1 MSLQRVAVYCAS
13 SNQVH
18 PDFHDAAF
26 RMGQILAQAK
36 ITIVYGGG
44 RIGSMGQLADGALA
58 AGGRVV
64 GVIPNFMAEIEWGHT
79 GVNELLVVDD
89 MHGRKRIMLE
99 QSDAVIAL
107 PGGCGTFEELLE
119 AITLKRLG
127 IYHKPIVL
135 VNTRNYFDKLQELM
149 QQCVAERFMSEKHLA
164 MWQLVE
170 RPEDVLGAIAGAK
183 NWGGDAREFAVMK

>member
-1 MSLQRVAVYCAS
+1 MTPPFAWGRSWPRRRSRS
-13 SNQVH
+13 S
-18 PDFHDAAF
+18 
-26 RMGQILAQAK
+26 
-36 ITIVYGGG
+36 
-44 RIGSMGQLADGALA
+44 LADGALA